1 MQPKRKPL
9 DQMARFDVYT
19 NPDRQERRSIPYFLD
34 IQNTFIEVGT
44 RVVIPLHAAAK
55 FSGAVRDLNPEI
67 GVQGNPVILNTAAL
81 GAVPDTE
88 LRQPVANLSQHQALI
103 QSALDTLFGGY

>member
-1 MQPKRKPL
+1 
-9 DQMARFDVYT
+9 MARYDVYT
-19 NPDRQERRSIPYFLD
+19 NPDRHERSSIPYFLD
-34 IQNTFIEVGT
+34 VQNTFIDIGT

-67 GVQGNPVILNTAAL
+67 QVQGNQVILNTAAL

-88 LRQPVANLSQHQALI
+88 LRKPVANISQHQALI
-103 QSALDTLFGGY
+103 QGALDTLFGGY